1 MTDTPSKQSFYS
13 EETIRQSLD
22 EDEASLAHSD
32 DEESGAPTETVSPL
46 GYHVDWMSVI
56 FLNVSRTIGIGVF
69 TTPGTIL
76 KGVGSVGLSLIYWV
90 VGFLFSAASLAI
102 YLEYLSYYPKRS
114 GADIAY
120 LEKAYPRPR
129 LFVPALYAF
138 TFVLLSISSSSAI
151 VFAEYIFAALGQ
163 ETSAWNVRG
172 LAVGMCTFVTL
183 VCMANTKW
191 SLRLSNWIGM
201 IKVVTLVF
209 IAILGIIVLNG
220 GISRVENPGSNFR
233 NAFSG
238 TSTNLN
244 GLANALLKIRF
255 AYVGYENA
263 FSVAN
268 EVKDPVPTLKKF
280 APLSLG
286 IVFILYFM
294 ANVAYFATVPKEVI
308 MESHELTASLFFEAI
323 FPNREAVVALQVLVA
338 LSSLGSVF
346 ASTISASRVVRE
358 CGRQG
363 LLPYPHIWASTKP
376 FGTPLAAYALR
387 WFISCVVIVLP
398 PPGDAFNFIVDL
410 QYYPTAV
417 WALLLTVGL
426 YRIRVRRQKAHAP
439 SSAFRVWD
447 SVAAFAL
454 AVNIGI
460 MILPWVPPEGGIY
473 GGDVSFFYAT
483 YCIVGVVII
492 LLAAFL
498 YWVWFSYLPKRGQ
511 YRIRQVVDKLS
522 DGAQALRT
530 VRVPL
535 HALAEWDAT
544 HDEHGQLILP
554 TPTSPEGYHD

>member
-1 MTDTPSKQSFYS
+1 MTDTPSKRSVYS
-13 EETIRQSLD
+13 EETIEQSFD
-22 EDEASLAHSD
+22 DDEASNVPS
-32 DEESGAPTETVSPL
+32 EEDTGVPTETVSPL
-46 GYHVDWMSVI
+46 GYHVDWTSVI

-90 VGFLFSAASLAI
+90 VGFLFSAASLSV

-138 TFVLLSISSSSAI
+138 TFVFLSVSSSSAI
-151 VFAEYIFAALGQ
+151 VFAEYVLAALGT
-163 ETSAWNVRG
+163 EKTTWNVRG

-201 IKVVTLVF
+201 IKVATLVF
-209 IAILGIIVLNG
+209 IALLGLIVLAG
-220 GISRVENPGSNFR
+220 GIERVENPGSNFR

-238 TSTNLN
+238 TSTNIN

-268 EVKDPVPTLKKF
+268 EVRNPVPTLKKY
-280 APLSLG
+280 APLSLS
-286 IVFILYFM
+286 IVFVLYFM
-294 ANVAYFATVPKEVI
+294 ANIAYFATVPKELI
-308 MESHELTASLFFEAI
+308 KDSHELTASLFFEAI

-363 LLPYPHIWASTKP
+363 LLPYPRLWASTKP
-376 FGTPLAAYALR
+376 FGTPLAPYALR
-387 WFISCVVIVLP
+387 WFISCVIIILP

-417 WALLLTVGL
+417 WALLLTIGL
-426 YRIRVRRQKAHAP
+426 YRIRERRRKAHAP
-439 SSAFRVWD
+439 PSAFRVWD
-447 SVAAFAL
+447 TVAAFAL
-454 AVNIGI
+454 AVNVGI
-460 MILPWVPPEGGIY
+460 MVLPWVPPEGGIY

-483 YCIVGVVII
+483 YCIVGVAII
-492 LLAAFL
+492 LLAALL
-498 YWVWFSYLPKRGQ
+498 YWIWFTYLPRRGQ
-511 YRIRQVVDKLS
+511 YRIRQVVEKLS

-530 VRVPL
+530 VKVPL

-544 HDEHGQLILP
+544 HDEHGQPILN
-554 TPTSPEGYHD
+554 TPTSTQDYHD

>member
-1 MTDTPSKQSFYS
+1 MTDTPSKQSVYS
-13 EETIRQSLD
+13 EETIEQSFD
-22 EDEASLAHSD
+22 DDEASNVPS
-32 DEESGAPTETVSPL
+32 EEDTGVPTETVSPL
-46 GYHVDWMSVI
+46 GYHVDWTSVI

-90 VGFLFSAASLAI
+90 VGFLFSAASLSV

-138 TFVLLSISSSSAI
+138 TFVFLSVSSSSAI
-151 VFAEYIFAALGQ
+151 VFAEYVLAALGT
-163 ETSAWNVRG
+163 EKTTWNVRG

-201 IKVVTLVF
+201 IKVATLVF
-209 IAILGIIVLNG
+209 IALLGLIVLAG
-220 GISRVENPGSNFR
+220 GIERVENPGSNFR

-238 TSTNLN
+238 TSTNIN

-268 EVKDPVPTLKKF
+268 EVRNPVPTLKKY

-286 IVFILYFM
+286 IVFVLYFM
-294 ANVAYFATVPKEVI
+294 ANIAYFATVPKELI
-308 MESHELTASLFFEAI
+308 KDSHELTASLFFEAI

-363 LLPYPHIWASTKP
+363 LLPYPRLWASTKP
-376 FGTPLAAYALR
+376 FGTPLAPYALR
-387 WFISCVVIVLP
+387 WFISCVIIILP

-417 WALLLTVGL
+417 WALLLTIGL
-426 YRIRVRRQKAHAP
+426 YRIRERRRKAHAP
-439 SSAFRVWD
+439 PSAFRVWD
-447 SVAAFAL
+447 TVAAFAL
-454 AVNIGI
+454 AVNVGI
-460 MILPWVPPEGGIY
+460 MVLPWVPPEGGIY

-483 YCIVGVVII
+483 YCIVGVAII
-492 LLAAFL
+492 LLAALL
-498 YWVWFSYLPKRGQ
+498 YWIWFTYLPRRGQ
-511 YRIRQVVDKLS
+511 YRIRQVVEKLS

-530 VRVPL
+530 VKVPL

-544 HDEHGQLILP
+544 HDEHGQPILH
-554 TPTSPEGYHD
+554 TPTSTQDYHD

>member
-1 MTDTPSKQSFYS
+1 MTDTPSKQSVYS
-13 EETIRQSLD
+13 EETIEQSFD
-22 EDEASLAHSD
+22 DDEASITPS
-32 DEESGAPTETVSPL
+32 EEDTGVPTETVSPL
-46 GYHVDWMSVI
+46 GYHVDWTSVI

-90 VGFLFSAASLAI
+90 IGFLFSAASLAI

-138 TFVLLSISSSSAI
+138 TFVFLSISSSSAI

-163 ETSAWNVRG
+163 EASTWNVRG
-172 LAVGMCTFVTL
+172 LAVGMSTFVTL

-201 IKVVTLVF
+201 IKVATLVF
-209 IAILGIIVLNG
+209 IAVLGLIVLAG
-220 GISRVENPGSNFR
+220 GIDRVENPGANFR

-268 EVKDPVPTLKKF
+268 EVKNPVPTLKKF

-294 ANVAYFATVPKEVI
+294 ANVAYFATVPKELI
-308 MESHELTASLFFEAI
+308 KESHELTASLFFEAI

-363 LLPYPHIWASTKP
+363 LLPYPRLWASTKP
-376 FGTPLAAYALR
+376 FGTPLAPYALR
-387 WFISCVVIVLP
+387 WFISCVIIILP

-426 YRIRVRRQKAHAP
+426 YRIRERRHKAHAP

-454 AVNIGI
+454 AINIGI

-498 YWVWFSYLPKRGQ
+498 YWIWFSYLPRRGQ

-544 HDEHGQLILP
+544 HDVHGQLISP
-554 TPTSPEGYHD
+554 NTTSPEDYHD

>member
-1 MTDTPSKQSFYS
+1 MTDTPSKQSVYS
-13 EETIRQSLD
+13 EETIEQSFD
-22 EDEASLAHSD
+22 DDEASNVPS
-32 DEESGAPTETVSPL
+32 EEDTGVPTETVSPL
-46 GYHVDWMSVI
+46 GYHVDWTSVI

-90 VGFLFSAASLAI
+90 VGFLFSAASLSV

-138 TFVLLSISSSSAI
+138 TFVFLSVSSSSAI
-151 VFAEYIFAALGQ
+151 VFAEYVLAALGT
-163 ETSAWNVRG
+163 EKTTWNVRG

-201 IKVVTLVF
+201 IKVATLVF
-209 IAILGIIVLNG
+209 IALLGLIVLAG
-220 GISRVENPGSNFR
+220 GIERVENPGSNFR

-238 TSTNLN
+238 TSTNIN

-268 EVKDPVPTLKKF
+268 EVRNPVPTLKKY

-286 IVFILYFM
+286 IVFVLYFM
-294 ANVAYFATVPKEVI
+294 ANIAYFATVPKELI
-308 MESHELTASLFFEAI
+308 KDSHELTASLFFEAI

-363 LLPYPHIWASTKP
+363 LLPYPRLWASTKP
-376 FGTPLAAYALR
+376 FGTPLAPYALR
-387 WFISCVVIVLP
+387 WFISCVIIILP

-417 WALLLTVGL
+417 WALLLTIGL
-426 YRIRVRRQKAHAP
+426 YRIRERRRKAHAP
-439 SSAFRVWD
+439 PSAFRVWD
-447 SVAAFAL
+447 TVAAFAL
-454 AVNIGI
+454 AVNVGI
-460 MILPWVPPEGGIY
+460 MVLPWVPPEGGIY

-483 YCIVGVVII
+483 YCIVGVAII
-492 LLAAFL
+492 LLAALL
-498 YWVWFSYLPKRGQ
+498 YWIWFTYLPRRGQ
-511 YRIRQVVDKLS
+511 YRIRQVVEKLS

-530 VRVPL
+530 VKVPL

-544 HDEHGQLILP
+544 HDEHGQPILN
-554 TPTSPEGYHD
+554 TPTSTQDYHD

>member
-1 MTDTPSKQSFYS
+1 MTDTPSKRSVYS
-13 EETIRQSLD
+13 EETIEQSFD
-22 EDEASLAHSD
+22 DDEASNVPS
-32 DEESGAPTETVSPL
+32 EEDTGVPTETVSPL
-46 GYHVDWMSVI
+46 GYHVDWTSVI

-90 VGFLFSAASLAI
+90 VGFLFSAASLSV

-138 TFVLLSISSSSAI
+138 TFVFLSVSSSSAI
-151 VFAEYIFAALGQ
+151 VFAEYVLAALGT
-163 ETSAWNVRG
+163 EKTTWNVRG

-201 IKVVTLVF
+201 IKVATLVF
-209 IAILGIIVLNG
+209 IALLGLIVLAG
-220 GISRVENPGSNFR
+220 GIERVENPGSNFR

-238 TSTNLN
+238 TSTNIN

-268 EVKDPVPTLKKF
+268 EVRNPVPTLKKY

-286 IVFILYFM
+286 IVFVLYFM
-294 ANVAYFATVPKEVI
+294 ANIAYFATVPKELI
-308 MESHELTASLFFEAI
+308 KDSHELTASLFFEAI

-363 LLPYPHIWASTKP
+363 LLPYPRLWASTKP
-376 FGTPLAAYALR
+376 FGTPLAPYALR
-387 WFISCVVIVLP
+387 WFISCVIIILP

-417 WALLLTVGL
+417 WALLLTIGL
-426 YRIRVRRQKAHAP
+426 YRIRERRRKAHAP
-439 SSAFRVWD
+439 PSAFRVWD
-447 SVAAFAL
+447 TVAAFAL
-454 AVNIGI
+454 AVNVGI
-460 MILPWVPPEGGIY
+460 MVLPWVPPEGGIY

-483 YCIVGVVII
+483 YCIVGVAII
-492 LLAAFL
+492 LLAALL
-498 YWVWFSYLPKRGQ
+498 YWIWFTYLPRRGQ
-511 YRIRQVVDKLS
+511 YRIRQVVEKLS

-530 VRVPL
+530 VKVPL

-544 HDEHGQLILP
+544 HDEHGQPILN
-554 TPTSPEGYHD
+554 TPTSTQDYHD